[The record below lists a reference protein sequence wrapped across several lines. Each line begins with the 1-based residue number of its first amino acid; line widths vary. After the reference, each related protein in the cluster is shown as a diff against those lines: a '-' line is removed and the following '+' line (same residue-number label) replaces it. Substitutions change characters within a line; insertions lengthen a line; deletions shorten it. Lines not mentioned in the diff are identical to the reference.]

1 MFRHYLYSA
10 ATSATKKQAKQFVFG
25 LLNRFSVD
33 VKDGFNLFEQKLY
46 INVSYIN
53 RANNGNSANSD
64 LFMISAAF
72 VQGVWTPPGKA
83 ILTEQISQSRSTWAI
98 KWVSNWISR
107 ETLWFCSWNSYPN
120 GGGAR
125 YVSGWM
131 KNYLQMSSYL
141 RYMHCKK
148 NILMRGFF
156 PTGPDRGVSTT
167 RCEKKN
173 IKWTEPC
180 FLRDLETFSLPFVS
194 TDSSPTVFI
203 FLLAHLDNKFLR

>member
-1 MFRHYLYSA
+1 MFRHYLHSA
-10 ATSATKKQAKQFVFG
+10 ATSATKKPAKQFVFG

-107 ETLWFCSWNSYPN
+107 ETLRFCSWNSYPH
-120 GGGAR
+120 GGAR
-125 YVSGWM
+125 YMSGWM

-148 NILMRGFF
+148 YSYARFFSHRPRSRGLI
-156 PTGPDRGVSTT
+156 V
-167 RCEKKN
+167 KK
-173 IKWTEPC
+173 T
-180 FLRDLETFSLPFVS
+180 
-194 TDSSPTVFI
+194 SSERNRAFWEI
-203 FLLAHLDNKFLR
+203 